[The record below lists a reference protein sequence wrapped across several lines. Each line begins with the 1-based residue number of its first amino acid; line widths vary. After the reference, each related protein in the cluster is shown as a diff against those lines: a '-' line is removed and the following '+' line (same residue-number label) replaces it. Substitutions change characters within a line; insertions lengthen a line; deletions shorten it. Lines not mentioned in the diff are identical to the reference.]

1 MASRK
6 FWRLENLVQEKIWQA
21 VKEVLP
27 EAVQLITPDH
37 TDSYYGVD
45 YIQFLT
51 AFGINGLK
59 ELHALVKSLTERVNI
74 LENKINKKVQDISVD
89 K

>member
-1 MASRK
+1 MKVGISA
-6 FWRLENLVQEKIWQA
+6 QA